1 MTKLLDKIGSKVWSK
16 IQFATTVQ
24 IGFLYGIPY
33 FSLYWT
39 VVDLKLQGAQK

>member
-24 IGFLYGIPY
+24 IGFG
-33 FSLYWT
+33 T
-39 VVDLKLQGAQK
+39 VFLAFVLLGLLLT